1 MNHRCISSRRAAFF
15 MLLLSLLSLTAWCIA
30 EDRKINDDTGA
41 VTQKNPAMAASY
53 NGYGI
58 ACWEDYRN
66 GNADIYGQVF
76 NQKGQLVGANFMLN
90 DAPGSGVQVRPA
102 VAVNSRGQFVVVW
115 EDSGDGGDVVLY
127 ARWFAANM
135 KPLGDRVRI
144 NSVDARGRLHA
155 AVAMD
160 YNGNA
165 VVCWADGRE
174 RETLEIYM
182 QRYDH
187 QGRPI
192 GGNRRVNDAISGIQQ
207 FPAVAMNAH
216 GEFVITWTDGRTAPG
231 YGIYGQRFSAF
242 GTPLGTNRLLSPG
255 SEQYNA
261 PAIPSVALQ
270 KNGDFMTAWH
280 YGSPP
285 QVYGCFISNADSTA
299 NKTFCLDNAG
309 GGATFIAGLNPCV
322 YPRLENGFV
331 ISFAASPSFAGSHV
345 YTQSFDP
352 QGNPEVDPIQCS
364 ESAGSKGL
372 NCLVIGWQGL
382 FTVIWE
388 QTTGTDKDIYGQCR
402 GAQIPMNVTAGTQ
415 FNSRVPI
422 SWDPPF
428 GMESAKKYSIHRST
442 DMNGPFSPLASI
454 NLTDRGAAG
463 ALMRDYL
470 DAAITPGTTYYY
482 RVTCDE
488 TGADGPSQIVKATP
502 MPGSQSHTLHSAW
515 TDRAPTIDG
524 VIKEAEWNDARKIN
538 IAVPCSDHP
547 VELYVKNNGT
557 KLFIAADDPLDTI
570 IDPVN
575 QLCMLSDLD
584 YNHLWPAGP
593 SSNEGLLYINS
604 TGARFIGYYGTY
616 PDHLG
621 ANGAALAANVT
632 SLITTNSGHVQ
643 YEAAITIAHTAGQ
656 EIGFAAWVQDPGSIY
671 AMHYGWAG
679 EWPYG
684 HLWECASALGKL
696 IFAGPQA
703 APGKY
708 IVSNTNDSGPG
719 SLRQAMEDA
728 DSHAGPDSVLFNIPA
743 SDPNYDAASGVWTI
757 KPVSVLRL
765 TNQATVV
772 DGTSQARFIG
782 TDTNPLG
789 PEIAIDGSESPNPYG
804 ITISGSHNHVKGLCV
819 YSFTQTLFSI
829 SDDSN
834 RVTGC
839 YVGTDAT
846 GMRRMDKQGYGIT
859 VMYCGFNIIG
869 GMGRDRNV
877 ISGLQANGIFLGPG
891 ANDNQ
896 VVGNYIG
903 INSAGSDT
911 IKNANGI
918 LISATSSHNTL
929 GPGNVVSGNK
939 NYGIILVSAT
949 CDSNRVIG
957 NFIGTDAN
965 GVVALGN
972 GAHGIYIEEAGF
984 NVIGGDEAHERNII
998 SGNNANGVYIVRGS
1012 AQGNVIQGNYIGVNA
1027 SGNATL
1033 PNGTHGIYLI
1043 HGADHTQIGGENPG
1057 EGNTISGNVG
1067 EGIMLESSN
1076 ANQVRGNFIGTDSAG
1091 ELDLGNGGNGLF
1103 FYGTSCNNII
1113 GSNNVIA
1120 YNQQNGIMVQSGNA
1134 DYNQIT
1140 QNRIYQNAGGGIRL
1154 GSGANQDV
1162 PAPHLTEM
1170 NPLRGESFPYATVE
1184 IYATSGSQADTYE
1197 GTTIAGSDGR
1207 FSWNGSVSGH
1217 FVTATATDAAYNT
1230 SALSQ
1235 PLETAIAE
1243 KPITQPL
1250 AFKLEQN
1257 YPNPFNPSTQIRFCV
1272 QERCRVQL
1280 TLYDLMGRQIATLAD
1295 QLYAPGWHVKSVAL
1309 SAYASGVYFYRI
1321 RMKDF
1326 NECKKMILVK

>member
-1 MNHRCISSRRAAFF
+1 MNNRRIPSNRPALF
-15 MLLLSLLSLTAWCIA
+15 MLVLSLLSLSAWGIA
-30 EDRKINDDTGA
+30 QDRKINDDTGA

-66 GNADIYGQVF
+66 GNADIYGQAF
-76 NQKGQLVGANFMLN
+76 SHKGQFVGANFMLN
-90 DAPGSGVQVRPA
+90 DAPGSGKQVRPA

-115 EDSGDGGDVVLY
+115 EDSGDGGDVILY
-127 ARWFAANM
+127 ARWFAANL
-135 KPLGDRVRI
+135 KPLGDRVRV
-144 NSVDARGRLHA
+144 NSADARGRLNA

-160 YNGNA
+160 YTGNA
-165 VVCWADGRE
+165 VVCWGDGRE

-182 QRYDH
+182 QRYDN
-187 QGRPI
+187 QGSPI
-192 GGNRRVNDAISGIQQ
+192 GGNRRVNDVIRGIQQ

-216 GEFVITWTDGRTAPG
+216 GEFVIVWTDGRNAPG
-231 YGIYGQRFSAF
+231 YGIYGQRFSTY
-242 GTPLGTNRLLSPG
+242 GTPLGPNRLLSPD
-255 SEQYNA
+255 EQNDA
-261 PAIPSVALQ
+261 PAFASVALQ
-270 KNGDFMTAWH
+270 RNGDFMAAWP

-285 QVYGCFISNADSTA
+285 QVYGCFISSSDSTA
-299 NKTFCLDNAG
+299 NKTFCLDDAG
-309 GGATFIAGLNPCV
+309 GGAKFIATLNPCV

-331 ISFAASPSFAGSHV
+331 ISFAASPSFAGNHI
-345 YTQSFDP
+345 YTQSFDTR
-352 QGNPEVDPIQCS
+352 GNLEVDPVQCS
-364 ESAGSKGL
+364 ESTAAKGQC
-372 NCLVIGWQGL
+372 CLVIGWQGL
-382 FTVIWE
+382 LTVIWE
-388 QTTGTDKDIYGQCR
+388 QTTGSDRDIYGQCR
-402 GAQIPMNVTAGTQ
+402 GAQIPMQVTAGTQ

-428 GMESAKKYSIHRST
+428 GMENAKKYSIHRST
-442 DMNGPFSPLASI
+442 DMNGPFSLLATI
-454 NLTDRGAAG
+454 NLADRGAAG

-470 DAAITPGTTYYY
+470 DAAITPMTTYYY

-488 TGADGPSQIVKATP
+488 TGADGPSQIAKATP

-515 TDRAPTIDG
+515 AEQVPTIDG
-524 VIKEAEWNDARKIN
+524 VIHEAEWNDARKIN
-538 IAVPCSDHP
+538 IAVACSDHP
-547 VELYVKNNGT
+547 VELYVKNNGS

-570 IDPVN
+570 LDPVN
-575 QLCMLSDLD
+575 QLCILSDLD
-584 YNHLWPAGP
+584 NNHQWPTGP
-593 SSNEGLLYINS
+593 SSNEGLLYINA

-621 ANGAALAANVT
+621 ANGAAVASNVT
-632 SLITTNSGHVQ
+632 SQISTNSGHVQ
-643 YEAAITIAHTAGQ
+643 YEAAITVAHTAGQ

-684 HLWECASALGKL
+684 HLWDCASALGKL
-696 IFAGPQA
+696 VFAGPPA
-703 APGKY
+703 TPGKY

-719 SLRQAMEDA
+719 SLRQALQDA

-743 SDPNYDAASGVWTI
+743 SDPNYDALSGVWTI
-757 KPVSVLRL
+757 KPSSVFQL
-765 TNQATVV
+765 TNNATVL

-782 TDTNPLG
+782 ADTNPLG
-789 PEIAIDGSESPNPYG
+789 PEIAIDGSESPNHYG
-804 ITISGSHNHVKGLCV
+804 ISISGSQNHVKGVCI
-819 YSFTQTLFSI
+819 YSFLQTLFSI

-859 VMYCGFNIIG
+859 VMYCGYNIIG
-869 GMGRDRNV
+869 GMGRDRNI
-877 ISGLQANGIFLGPG
+877 ISGVTYNGIFLGPG
-891 ANDNQ
+891 ANYNQ

-918 LISATSSHNTL
+918 LISATSSHNIL
-929 GPGNVVSGNK
+929 GPGNIVSGNK
-939 NYGIILVSAT
+939 HNGIILVSQT

-957 NFIGTDAN
+957 NFIGTDAT
-965 GVVALGN
+965 GEVALGN
-972 GAHGIYIEEAGF
+972 GDHGIYIEDAGY

-998 SGNNANGVYIVRGS
+998 SGNKENGVYITRAA

-1027 SGNATL
+1027 SGNGTL
-1033 PNGTHGIYLI
+1033 PNGTHGIYLV
-1043 HGADHTQIGGENPG
+1043 HDAGHTLIGGENPG
-1057 EGNTISGNVG
+1057 EGNLISGNAG
-1067 EGIMLESSN
+1067 EGIMLENSN
-1076 ANQVRGNFIGTDSAG
+1076 ANQIHGNFIGTDATG
-1091 ELDLGNGGNGLF
+1091 ALDLGNGGNGLF
-1103 FYGTSCNNII
+1103 FYGTSCYNII
-1113 GSNNVIA
+1113 GGNNVIA
-1120 YNQQNGIMVQSGNA
+1120 NNQQNGIHVQSGDA
-1134 DYNQIT
+1134 DFNQIT
-1140 QNRIYQNAGGGIRL
+1140 QNRVYRNAAGGIRL

-1184 IYATSGSQADTYE
+1184 IYSTSGSQADIYE
-1197 GTTIAGSDGR
+1197 GSTIAGSDGR
-1207 FSWNGSVSGH
+1207 FTWNDSVSGH

-1230 SALSQ
+1230 SALSR
-1235 PLETAIAE
+1235 PLDTGVAE
-1243 KPITQPL
+1243 KLIARPL

-1257 YPNPFNPSTQIRFCV
+1257 YPNPFNPTTQIRFCV

-1280 TLYDLMGRQIATLAD
+1280 TLYDLLGRQIATLAD
-1295 QLYAPGWHVKSVAL
+1295 QLYAPGWHVKSVDL
-1309 SAYASGVYFYRI
+1309 SAFASGVYFYRV

-1326 NECKKMILVK
+1326 NGCKKMILIR